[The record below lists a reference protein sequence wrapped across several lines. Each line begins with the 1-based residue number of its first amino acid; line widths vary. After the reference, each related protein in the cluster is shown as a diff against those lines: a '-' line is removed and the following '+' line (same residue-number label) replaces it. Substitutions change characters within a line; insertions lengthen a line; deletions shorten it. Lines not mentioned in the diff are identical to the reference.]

1 MLFWRP
7 VVSRFGGTVF
17 TLLLVATVP
26 VHAQTSLGESAGAS
40 AVRTAPLT
48 ADASNGMSPTR
59 ALSAFADRLDNAG
72 IALPADCHDS
82 VGQHLLAR
90 YGAMFAARDVMVPTR
105 CLFESA
111 TELAAFTARVPTQS
125 ARIGTVQVTLQPRA
139 LNALLFAMADA
150 RLNDARL
157 SLRSSKP
164 AQRDYDDSQAF
175 WRSRLVAALSHWTR
189 RGKLSRT
196 EAQVLRNAPP
206 RETVLPIHALEARGV
221 YFGRGYRRSIFS
233 SAAVPGASQHHA
245 LLAID
250 VTEYESAATRAI
262 LARYGWYQTVAGDPA
277 HFTFLGVAESELP
290 TRGLERVVQGGHAY
304 WVPLVDAR
312 RP

>member
-1 MLFWRP
+1 MHFWRP
-7 VVSRFGGTVF
+7 ISRFGGTVF
-17 TLLLVATVP
+17 TLMLVATVP
-26 VHAQTSLGESAGAS
+26 VRAQASLGEAAS
-40 AVRTAPLT
+40 ASAARTVPPT
-48 ADASNGMSPTR
+48 TDAANESTPRR
-59 ALSAFADRLDNAG
+59 AISAFAHRLDHEG
-72 IALPADCHDS
+72 VVLPTDCHDD

-90 YGAMFAARDVMVPTR
+90 YGAMFVARDVVVPTR
-105 CLFESA
+105 CLFTNA
-111 TELAAFTARVPTQS
+111 NELAAFTARVPTQS
-125 ARIGTVQVTLQPRA
+125 AHIGAVKVTLQPRA
-139 LNALLFAMADA
+139 LNALLFAVADA

-164 AQRDYDDSQAF
+164 AQRDYDDSQEF

-189 RGKLSRT
+189 RGKLSRAD
-196 EAQVLRNAPP
+196 AQVLRDAPP
-206 RETVLPIHALEARGV
+206 RETVLPIHTLEARGV

-250 VTEYESAATRAI
+250 VTEYESAATRTI
-262 LARYGWYQTVAGDPA
+262 LGRYGWYQTVAGDPA

-290 TRGLERVVQGGHAY
+290 TRGLQRVVQNGHAY
-304 WVPLVDAR
+304 WVPLVDER

>member
-1 MLFWRP
+1 MYFWRLI
-7 VVSRFGGTVF
+7 SRFGGTVF
-17 TLLLVATVP
+17 TLMLVATVP
-26 VHAQTSLGESAGAS
+26 VHAQASLGESASTS
-40 AVRTAPLT
+40 AVRTVVPIPHAVNET
-48 ADASNGMSPTR
+48 TTRRATSP
-59 ALSAFADRLDNAG
+59 FAHRLDNEG
-72 IALPADCHDS
+72 VVLPTDCYDA

-90 YGAMFAARDVMVPTR
+90 YGAMFAARDVVVPTR
-105 CLFESA
+105 CLFTNAS
-111 TELAAFTARVPTQS
+111 ELAAFTARVPTQS
-125 ARIGTVQVTLQPRA
+125 TRIGRVQVTLQPRA
-139 LNALLFAMADA
+139 LNALLFALADA

-164 AQRDYDDSQAF
+164 AQRDYDDSQEF

-189 RGKLSRT
+189 RGKLSRA
-196 EAQVLRNAPP
+196 EAQVLRDAPP
-206 RETVLPIHALEARGV
+206 RETVLPIHTLEARGV

-290 TRGLERVVQGGHAY
+290 TRGLQRVLTGGHAY
-304 WVPLVDAR
+304 WVPLVDDR
-312 RP
+312 GR